1 MSGKARQAALGGFV
15 KGSKQKEAVPA
26 ADGAPELDPAQ
37 ANKSGPQLDSDSA
50 QASVEGSLATLNS
63 AENQELAAE
72 QLSGATAGM
81 IQKMTNQGVLQIID
95 ILLRQKMKR
104 KKIGTM

>member
-1 MSGKARQAALGGFV
+1 MSGKARQATLGGFV

-26 ADGAPELDPAQ
+26 SDNGAPELDPAQ

-50 QASVEGSLATLNS
+50 QAKFEGPSATLNS
-63 AENQELAAE
+63 AENQELAAK

-81 IQKMTNQGVLQIID
+81 IQK
-95 ILLRQKMKR
+95 
-104 KKIGTM
+104 